1 MRNPGFLFS
10 LCTAL
15 CGCTTPTKEL
25 VWEALSPPMGPTTG
39 GTEVQVSGKGFSQDT
54 VVAFDGVAAETLR
67 IEGEELL
74 VAKLPARLGRAGFVD
89 VQLSSPID
97 TILRS
102 RAFQYYLGKVQ
113 FSPVVETPATGEGPF
128 SIAADDLNADGI
140 ADVVTA
146 NYTSKNVSVLIGRGD
161 GIFLKQTPLS
171 AGKYPYYVSLADVD
185 GDGAKDIITGDYV
198 DPQFAVLYGK
208 GDGTFLPAQIYP
220 TGAGPRSLAVADVN
234 GV

>member
-102 RAFQYYLGKVQ
+102 RAFQYYFGKVQ
-113 FSPVVETPATGEGPF
+113 FTKKCPERVQWVDSRCEATHNHRNDRGSGSGGGGASRAVSSVVFEG
-128 SIAADDLNADGI
+128 
-140 ADVVTA
+140 
-146 NYTSKNVSVLIGRGD
+146 SVGSRPG
-161 GIFLKQTPLS
+161 
-171 AGKYPYYVSLADVD
+171 
-185 GDGAKDIITGDYV
+185 
-198 DPQFAVLYGK
+198 GK
-208 GDGTFLPAQIYP
+208 GLLFGHQAQFLD
-220 TGAGPRSLAVADVN
+220 L
-234 GV
+234 